1 MCHRFPCVCA
11 KQSVTIF
18 YIDQKLP
25 QRLFWS
31 CTLLLTIKKTLAS
44 QVLIWLLK
52 QILQVGKSTMHSV
65 SSIRPCF
72 AFASDFNSC
81 IFCNFWSIY
90 SITCQGFGWLLWIFL
105 HSPQEVGDQWNR
117 CKQLKSTTFMV
128 EEEDNIP
135 EIGFFLSWWQ
145 SRSKVGFNH
154 QWVWYLA
161 LLAWL
166 MIGWN
171 KDRVGQQKKL
181 QK

>member
-1 MCHRFPCVCA
+1 MCHRFPCVCV
-11 KQSVTIF
+11 KQSDTIF

-31 CTLLLTIKKTLAS
+31 YTLLLTIKKTLAS

-52 QILQVGKSTMHSV
+52 QILQVGISTMHSV

-128 EEEDNIP
+128 EEEDKIP
-135 EIGFFLSWWQ
+135 KIVLFSLLMTN
-145 SRSKVGFNH
+145 VGFNH

-161 LLAWL
+161 
-166 MIGWN
+166 
-171 KDRVGQQKKL
+171 
-181 QK
+181 